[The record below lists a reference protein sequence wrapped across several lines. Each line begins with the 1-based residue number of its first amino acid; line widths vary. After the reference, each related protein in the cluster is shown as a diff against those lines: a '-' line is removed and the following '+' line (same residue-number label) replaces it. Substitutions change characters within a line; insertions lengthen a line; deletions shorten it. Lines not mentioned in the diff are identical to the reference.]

1 MKRRFNMCR
10 RLIVIGMIML
20 MELSL
25 SSVWAFTQSYPSS
38 GSGTLTPPGSAMP
51 DYRFRSTS
59 PLLDGSTPYSESGS
73 PLSYGS
79 NYGPILKGG
88 LDDDP
93 GGDDNPIGQVDD
105 PLPVGEPYCLLLM
118 AAAYCLFVYKR
129 KKA

>member
-1 MKRRFNMCR
+1 MRQFNMCR

-38 GSGTLTPPGSAMP
+38 RGGVLTPPGSAMP

-79 NYGPILKGG
+79 NYGPILKSGW
-88 LDDDP
+88 DDP
-93 GGDDNPIGQVDD
+93 DDNELGTVDD
-105 PLPVGEPYCLLLM
+105 PLPVGEPLCLLLM
-118 AAAYCLFVYKR
+118 AAAYGLFIYRR